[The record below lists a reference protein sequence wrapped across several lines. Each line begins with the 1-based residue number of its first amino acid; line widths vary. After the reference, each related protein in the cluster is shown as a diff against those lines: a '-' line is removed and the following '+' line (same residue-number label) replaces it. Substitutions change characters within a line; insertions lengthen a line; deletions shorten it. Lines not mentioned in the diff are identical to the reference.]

1 MIRRSLMLGALV
13 TFVIAALPQ
22 AALAQTYSSNGSG
35 LNPAVLLVPAVV
47 FAVICGF
54 LANSKGRSV
63 ALWAVLGF
71 LFGLIALIILAFLK
85 KQPSAS
91 AGGGTFSAPPPPPPP
106 PPPS

>member
-13 TFVIAALPQ
+13 TFVVVALPQ
-22 AALAQTYSSNGSG
+22 AALAQTYSSSSG

-54 LANSKGRSV
+54 LANSKGTSV

-91 AGGGTFSAPPPPPPP
+91 AGGGTFSAPSPPRPP
-106 PPPS
+106 